1 MRRSWLVLLGIMVA
15 CAATAC
21 GSSSPASSTG
31 AATGAKNVVDAQPQP
46 AGNTPSASAWMICE
60 RAAQREIAGVLGRTP
75 TRVTKPTWSNHVY
88 SCDYVYPMGTVTL
101 SVKELADTAGTTAY
115 FDTLGT
121 ILGRLPDDVPIG
133 QGAFQTPN
141 GSMIVRK
148 DFDVL
153 FVDVNH
159 LPDGFQKP
167 GLTAPDVASA
177 IALTVLHCWA

>member
-1 MRRSWLVLLGIMVA
+1 MRRSCLVVLGILLA

-21 GSSSPASSTG
+21 GSSSSVSSTG
-31 AATGAKNVVDAQPQP
+31 AGTKSVVDAQPRP
-46 AGNTPSASAWMICE
+46 AGNNPSASAWMICE

-75 TRVTKPTWSNHVY
+75 ARVTKPTWSNHLY
-88 SCDYVYPMGTVTL
+88 SCDYVYPMGTITL
-101 SVKELADTAGTTAY
+101 SVKELDDTVGTTDY

-121 ILGRLPDDVPIG
+121 VLGRLPDNVPIG
-133 QGAFQTPN
+133 QGAFQTAN

-153 FVDVNH
+153 FVDVNR
-159 LPDGFQKP
+159 LPDGFNKP
-167 GLTAPDVASA
+167 GLTAADVASA

>member
-1 MRRSWLVLLGIMVA
+1 MRRSWLVALGILLA

-21 GSSSPASSTG
+21 GAGSPASSTG
-31 AATGAKNVVDAQPQP
+31 AGTKSVIDAQPQP
-46 AGNTPSASAWMICE
+46 AGNNPSASARMICE

-75 TRVTKPTWSNHVY
+75 TRVTKPTWSNHLY
-88 SCDYVYPMGTVTL
+88 SCDYVYPMGTITL
-101 SVKELADTAGTTAY
+101 SVKELDNTAGTTDY

-133 QGAFQTPN
+133 QGAFQTAN

-159 LPDGFQKP
+159 LPKGFDKP
-167 GLTAPDVASA
+167 GRTAADVASA